1 MTGSRTPRS
10 GGWWSLKRTEQVTS
24 GDVNPTRGHEVPDT
38 ELGLRDVL
46 LVATLIALVVLL
58 HLGMP
63 GPIPSGADGGNWL
76 AIARERLGTDVM
88 AAEVAYPPIFPLLV
102 AAGLSWLGAMPSLVV
117 AALLAKGLFVLA
129 IYICCRP
136 IGRLYAVGAAVCSG
150 VAGAQLEAYAW
161 GGYPQLMAT
170 GFGLLAVFF
179 VVRWA
184 GDRRRASL
192 VLGSVFAIL
201 TFATHTLIGGLLLV
215 ALPVAMAHWLFL
227 TKARRGDWLRGAA
240 GVFSLVIPAGI
251 FTVVS
256 TVTGSREGMS
266 AVLNPYGLSLIE
278 SLEQTIRDA
287 VLPWIV
293 VTVLGVAGLVVREVK
308 GPQAATTAVGSSWSL
323 VGLAFLLSTGE
334 PRALLLTQVGL
345 IVLACLT
352 VRRVLA
358 WIGPR
363 KVGGTHRKARR
374 RVFAVVV
381 TLVISM
387 MSAIVVGGIAS
398 YAAATDW
405 YRVANEDVL
414 DALDWLKDHSAADD
428 LMLASNGPNGNPLGW
443 WVQGFG
449 QRRTYTSID
458 GRFLAFSDEREQAE
472 IAEQIFDP
480 ATAMSVVRA
489 FLDEHGIDFLV
500 VDRRG
505 SNAGWLAGDV
515 AAEFTML
522 WESPSVA
529 ILDAD
534 VH

>member
-1 MTGSRTPRS
+1 M
-10 GGWWSLKRTEQVTS
+10 QVTS
-24 GDVNPTRGHEVPDT
+24 DEVNPTRGPSFLGT
-38 ELGLRDVL
+38 NLGLRDVL
-46 LVATLIALVVLL
+46 LIATLTALAVLL

-88 AAEVAYPPIFPLLV
+88 AAEVAYPPVFPLLV
-102 AAGLSWLGAMPSLVV
+102 AAGLSWLGAIPSLVV
-117 AALLAKGLFVLA
+117 AALLAKSLFVLA
-129 IYICCRP
+129 IYVCCRP
-136 IGRLYAVGAAVCSG
+136 IGRSYALGAAVCSG

-184 GDRRRASL
+184 GDRRRTSL
-192 VLGSVFAIL
+192 VLGYFLAIL

-215 ALPVAMAHWLFL
+215 SLPAAMIHWLFL
-227 TKARRGDWLRGAA
+227 SKAHRGEWLRGAA
-240 GVFSLVIPAGI
+240 GVLSLVIPAGI
-251 FTVVS
+251 FTVVN
-256 TVTGSREGMS
+256 TVMGSREGMS
-266 AVLNPYGLSLIE
+266 AVLNPYGLSLLE
-278 SLEQTIRDA
+278 SLEQVIRDA

-293 VTVLGVAGLVVREVK
+293 VTVLGVAGLAVREVK
-308 GPQAATTAVGSSWSL
+308 GPQAATMAVASSWSL
-323 VGLAFLLSTGE
+323 VGLAFLLATGE

-345 IVLACLT
+345 IVLASLT
-352 VRRVLA
+352 VRRILA
-358 WIGPR
+358 WNGSR
-363 KVGGTHRKARR
+363 KVVGTGRKARR
-374 RVFAVVV
+374 RIFAVVV

-387 MSAIVVGGIAS
+387 MSAIVAGGIAS
-398 YAAATDW
+398 YAAAITW
-405 YRVANEDVL
+405 YRVANEDVV
-414 DALDWLKDHSAADD
+414 DALDWLKDHSAAED

-443 WVQGFG
+443 WVQGYG

-458 GRFLAFSDEREQAE
+458 ARFLAFSDERGQAE
-472 IAEQIFDP
+472 IAEQVFDP
-480 ATAMSVVRA
+480 STAMSVVRA
-489 FLDEHGIDFLV
+489 FLDEHAIDFLV

-534 VH
+534 IH